1 MLAKEIIFQNDAM
14 VDGPGGSFW
23 GRFKEQT
30 ESYGNYQASCQTSRS
45 EGPKE
50 PSKER
55 DSPITRPRCAHSANY
70 CTTMHGGSC
79 AEDKRICIGR
89 FCRDSQNELQSH
101 VDNGGKRFFS
111 INSSPRKL
119 LLRSSVTKEKLSNK
133 TEERTGKSCARYHP
147 AGFFTLNGRFKTT
160 NDTNQFYISDF
171 VNCL

>member
-30 ESYGNYQASCQTSRS
+30 ESYGNYEASCQTSRS

-70 CTTMHGGSC
+70 CTTMRGGSC

-89 FCRDSQNELQSH
+89 VCRDSQNELQTH
-101 VDNGGKRFFS
+101 VDNGGRRSFR
-111 INSSPRKL
+111 INSSPGKL
-119 LLRSSVTKEKLSNK
+119 LTCSSITMRSYAIKRKKVRLKV
-133 TEERTGKSCARYHP
+133 ARNIILLDS
-147 AGFFTLNGRFKTT
+147 TLHDRF
-160 NDTNQFYISDF
+160 
-171 VNCL
+171 